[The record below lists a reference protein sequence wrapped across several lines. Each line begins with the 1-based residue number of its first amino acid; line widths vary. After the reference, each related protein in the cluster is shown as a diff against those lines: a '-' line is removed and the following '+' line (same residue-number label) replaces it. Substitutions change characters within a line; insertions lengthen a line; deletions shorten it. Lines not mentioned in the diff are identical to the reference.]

1 MAASCSAETR
11 RSGCA
16 QRALPDIPSGC
27 QVAAAPQPV
36 LPPEAVDR
44 GLTAFNFSA
53 AAGPLPAP
61 VIQEVAAACH
71 DWRGQGSALSLPFT
85 SDAFAALLAE
95 TRGLLRELLAIPE
108 SHDILFLQG
117 GASAHFGLV
126 PLILLG
132 DKREAAYLES
142 GHWSRRASTEGSRH
156 CEVRIVRDARA
167 LADPAPLAYLHV
179 TSNETADGVQL
190 RDLPQTPVP
199 LVADMTSDFLTR
211 SVDWS
216 RVGLAYAAMQKS
228 IGVAGLTFLVLRR
241 DLLGR
246 ARPSIPPVF
255 DYTAQAAAGSRL
267 NTPPVFAILVA
278 HAMLSWIAARGG
290 VGAVEAAVERRS
302 RRVYAMLDAHPATFR
317 VSAPPAS
324 RSRTSLCF
332 GVNGSNGVEACIAAA
347 QDQGILG
354 LRGHPQAG
362 GLRAAMYPG
371 TSEAAVDRLC
381 GFLADFAARARF
393 DAQARAPH
401 SHRPAHAVG
410 TGGPG
415 HRCSPWLCRRPAP
428 SRRER
433 HGHGHPVP
441 LPAGPGGGFRSPRR
455 PHRPGRPARPRLGG
469 DRQRERR
476 QPRTG
481 PRAPW
486 AAPLQRPVRRDPW
499 DQRGQ
504 AAGHA
509 LGGCRRR
516 IPGRAAPTSWPG
528 RLRRPQPRPGLPA
541 TGPLRH
547 RGRRGGRGT
556 RPAGRRRPAH
566 ASGRQGARPLAGHLR
581 SGGAGRGL
589 RRPRRGRADAG
600 HRRPPRPPPHRNPAP
615 RSRGD
620 WPGGL
625 PHQRWRRRHARRRAA
640 APPGRREPR
649 AGPWRLAPLES
660 PSVAARSG
668 RPPRPPVGCAM
679 RTAFNRRGWCARRTL
694 RALANTSA

>member
-27 QVAAAPQPV
+27 QVAAAPQPD

-95 TRGLLRELLAIPE
+95 T
-108 SHDILFLQG
+108 HDILFLQG

-126 PLILLG
+126 PLNLLG

-228 IGVAGLTFLVLRR
+228 IGVAGLTLLVLRR
-241 DLLGR
+241 DFLGR
-246 ARPSIPPVF
+246 ARPGIPPVF

-290 VGAVEAAVERRS
+290 VG
-302 RRVYAMLDAHPATFR
+302 
-317 VSAPPAS
+317 
-324 RSRTSLCF
+324 
-332 GVNGSNGVEACIAAA
+332 
-347 QDQGILG
+347 
-354 LRGHPQAG
+354 
-362 GLRAAMYPG
+362 
-371 TSEAAVDRLC
+371 
-381 GFLADFAARARF
+381 
-393 DAQARAPH
+393 
-401 SHRPAHAVG
+401 
-410 TGGPG
+410 
-415 HRCSPWLCRRPAP
+415 
-428 SRRER
+428 
-433 HGHGHPVP
+433 
-441 LPAGPGGGFRSPRR
+441 
-455 PHRPGRPARPRLGG
+455 
-469 DRQRERR
+469 
-476 QPRTG
+476 
-481 PRAPW
+481 
-486 AAPLQRPVRRDPW
+486 
-499 DQRGQ
+499 
-504 AAGHA
+504 
-509 LGGCRRR
+509 
-516 IPGRAAPTSWPG
+516 
-528 RLRRPQPRPGLPA
+528 
-541 TGPLRH
+541 
-547 RGRRGGRGT
+547 
-556 RPAGRRRPAH
+556 
-566 ASGRQGARPLAGHLR
+566 
-581 SGGAGRGL
+581 
-589 RRPRRGRADAG
+589 
-600 HRRPPRPPPHRNPAP
+600 
-615 RSRGD
+615 
-620 WPGGL
+620 
-625 PHQRWRRRHARRRAA
+625 
-640 APPGRREPR
+640 
-649 AGPWRLAPLES
+649 
-660 PSVAARSG
+660 
-668 RPPRPPVGCAM
+668 
-679 RTAFNRRGWCARRTL
+679 
-694 RALANTSA
+694 